1 MWEEE
6 KACGRLAV
14 FVGLTRTNTQPDGEH
29 GAIDILA
36 KVATSVQKKETS
48 LFGSASNNDAAVP
61 SEDHKKKRKQ
71 NNKNRLRGKMVDSA
85 KWLPPVVI
93 ARFET
98 VWLDS
103 WRYHDAECHF
113 ELYKKRMAC
122 RLAGEDIS
130 RPRTV
135 PLRPI
140 LADDGSQAV
149 VDDLDNISPP
159 RRPEGFSGTLSIDT
173 NMADTQPYPA
183 RAMIPGIVEAVSFWV
198 DKFMYEKAEVAF
210 YVQKY
215 VEHER
220 VHEVKSGS
228 PDGKKP
234 RSSPV
239 QTPKAAAGEHHDAA
253 KYAALENIWLQNAQ
267 YHDAEVRYYEREATE
282 HLKAWQRA
290 QASVGGAKTKK
301 SKRQKQIKASKR
313 ATNEMDF
320 VPKPF
325 SVQIRGSAFKG
336 VICEG
341 SDSISLNRKT
351 LGGAKK
357 KFIGSVPLQLQTS
370 PCGVA
375 ASHQGLGVATTTT
388 TTTTM
393 PPAQQQPPTMAAV
406 PQLQESVWVDKFR
419 YDDAEC
425 QYQQQLASQS
435 NQDAESSG
443 ILQDIQRARNNIQK
457 SLAGALQAAP
467 EGGELLPRLK
477 AVEQENR
484 ELKKH
489 LQVLQQALSRVEA
502 RLSTLEKGSAGNP
515 PVATACKLAQVK
527 AVEEVNGNAKEEDDD
542 IDLFGSD
549 EDDGE
554 AEKLREERVK
564 AYSEKKAKKPV
575 LIAKSSIVLDV
586 KPWDDETDMAELEAK
601 VRSVSMDGLL
611 WGASKL
617 LPVGYGIKKL
627 QIQCVVEDD
636 KVGTDIL
643 EEEITKFED
652 HVQSVDVAAFNKI

>member
-1 MWEEE
+1 M
-6 KACGRLAV
+6 
-14 FVGLTRTNTQPDGEH
+14 
-29 GAIDILA
+29 
-36 KVATSVQKKETS
+36 
-48 LFGSASNNDAAVP
+48 
-61 SEDHKKKRKQ
+61 
-71 NNKNRLRGKMVDSA
+71 
-85 KWLPPVVI
+85 
-93 ARFET
+93 
-98 VWLDS
+98 
-103 WRYHDAECHF
+103 
-113 ELYKKRMAC
+113 
-122 RLAGEDIS
+122 
-130 RPRTV
+130 
-135 PLRPI
+135 
-140 LADDGSQAV
+140 
-149 VDDLDNISPP
+149 
-159 RRPEGFSGTLSIDT
+159 
-173 NMADTQPYPA
+173 
-183 RAMIPGIVEAVSFWV
+183 
-198 DKFMYEKAEVAF
+198 DK
-210 YVQKY
+210 
-215 VEHER
+215 
-220 VHEVKSGS
+220 
-228 PDGKKP
+228 
-234 RSSPV
+234 
-239 QTPKAAAGEHHDAA
+239 
-253 KYAALENIWLQNAQ
+253 
-267 YHDAEVRYYEREATE
+267 
-282 HLKAWQRA
+282 
-290 QASVGGAKTKK
+290 
-301 SKRQKQIKASKR
+301 
-313 ATNEMDF
+313 
-320 VPKPF
+320 
-325 SVQIRGSAFKG
+325 
-336 VICEG
+336 
-341 SDSISLNRKT
+341 
-351 LGGAKK
+351 
-357 KFIGSVPLQLQTS
+357 
-370 PCGVA
+370 
-375 ASHQGLGVATTTT
+375 
-388 TTTTM
+388 
-393 PPAQQQPPTMAAV
+393 TMAAV
-406 PQLQESVWVDKFR
+406 PQLQESFWVDKFR

-425 QYQQQLASQS
+425 QYQQQLTSQS

-489 LQVLQQALSRVEA
+489 FQVLQQALSRMEI

-515 PVATACKLAQVK
+515 PVAVACKLAQVK

-549 EDDGE
+549 EDDGV

>member
-1 MWEEE
+1 MKIRRHPLLLDATWMDKYKYDDSEKMWEEE

-14 FVGLTRTNTQPDGEH
+14 FVGLTRTNMQPDGEH
-29 GAIDILA
+29 CAIDILG
-36 KVATSVQKKETS
+36 KVAASVQKKETS
-48 LFGSASNNDAAVP
+48 PFGSAPNNDAAVP
-61 SEDHKKKRKQ
+61 SEDYKKKRKQ

-85 KWLPPVVI
+85 KRLPPVVI

-113 ELYKKRMAC
+113 ELYKERMAS
-122 RLAGEDIS
+122 RLVGEDIS
-130 RPRTV
+130 RPRTD
-135 PLRPI
+135 PLRPVE
-140 LADDGSQAV
+140 ADDGLQAV
-149 VDDLDNISPP
+149 VDEPDNISPP
-159 RRPEGFSGTLSIDT
+159 RRPEGFSGTLSDT
-173 NMADTQPYPA
+173 NMADTQPNPA
-183 RAMIPGIVEAVSFWV
+183 CAMMPGIVEAVSFWV

-215 VEHER
+215 VEHEP
-220 VHEVKSGS
+220 VHKVKSSS
-228 PDGKKP
+228 PDGKQP
-234 RSSPV
+234 RSSPM
-239 QTPKAAAGEHHDAA
+239 QTPKAAAGQHHDAA
-253 KYAALENIWLQNAQ
+253 KYAALESIWLQNAQ
-267 YHDAEVRYYEREATE
+267 YHDAEVGYYEREATE
-282 HLKAWQRA
+282 HLKAWHRA
-290 QASVGGAKTKK
+290 QASVSGAKTKK

-313 ATNEMDF
+313 ATNEMEF
-320 VPKPF
+320 VPRPF
-325 SVQIRGSAFKG
+325 SVQIRESAFKG
-336 VICEG
+336 VICAG
-341 SDSISLNRKT
+341 SDSISPNRKT
-351 LGGAKK
+351 FGGAKK
-357 KFIGSVPLQLQTS
+357 KFIGSVSLQPQTS

-375 ASHQGLGVATTTT
+375 ASHRGLGVATTTT

-393 PPAQQQPPTMAAV
+393 PPGQQQPPTMAAV
-406 PQLQESVWVDKFR
+406 PQLQESFWVDKFR

-425 QYQQQLASQS
+425 QYQQQLTSQS
-435 NQDAESSG
+435 NQ
-443 ILQDIQRARNNIQK
+443 
-457 SLAGALQAAP
+457 ALQAAP

-489 LQVLQQALSRVEA
+489 FQVLQQALSRMEI

-515 PVATACKLAQVK
+515 PVAVACKLAQVK

-549 EDDGE
+549 EDDGV